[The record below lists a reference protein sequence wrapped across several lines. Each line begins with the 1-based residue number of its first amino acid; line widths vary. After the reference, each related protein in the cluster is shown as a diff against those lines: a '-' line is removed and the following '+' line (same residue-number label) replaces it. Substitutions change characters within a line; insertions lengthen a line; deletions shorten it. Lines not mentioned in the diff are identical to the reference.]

1 MRLLLRKQH
10 PVVVGLVLL
19 KWFQACINE
28 SEVNN
33 SNK

>member
-10 PVVVGLVLL
+10 SVVGLVLL